1 MHIVGQTRR
10 FTNVS
15 AGTVV
20 KAGRGFY
27 SHVGMLTG
35 YNIAGQRLVLSHSPK
50 GIVEEPIDV
59 FAEGNFVYAEG
70 YLGKLNPSEVLVRAR
85 SQRGATYSLLGRNC
99 EHFVRFAHG
108 VAIESPQ
115 LQGWTLALTLVFL
128 LTRA

>member
-20 KAGRGFY
+20 RAGRGFY
-27 SHVGMLTG
+27 SHVGMLAG

-59 FAEGNFVYAEG
+59 FAEGNFVNVEG
-70 YLGKLNPSEVLVRAR
+70 YLGKLNPSEVLARAR

-108 VAIESPQ
+108 IPEESPQ
-115 LQGWTLALTLVFL
+115 LQGWTLALALVFL